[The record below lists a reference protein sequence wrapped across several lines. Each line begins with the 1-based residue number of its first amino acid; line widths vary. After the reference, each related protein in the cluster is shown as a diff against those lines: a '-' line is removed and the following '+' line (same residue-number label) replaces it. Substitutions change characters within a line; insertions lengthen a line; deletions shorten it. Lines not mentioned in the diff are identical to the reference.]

1 MSDSSWGAS
10 RSETDRSSELLRRRK
25 QLLRVVYARARESG
39 MGGDGNKALRA
50 KERTPAGWQQQ
61 QQSTLM
67 QDVGAEDGD
76 AAVANRVPLQI

>member
-1 MSDSSWGAS
+1 
-10 RSETDRSSELLRRRK
+10 
-25 QLLRVVYARARESG
+25 

-50 KERTPAGWQQQ
+50 KERIPAGWQQQ